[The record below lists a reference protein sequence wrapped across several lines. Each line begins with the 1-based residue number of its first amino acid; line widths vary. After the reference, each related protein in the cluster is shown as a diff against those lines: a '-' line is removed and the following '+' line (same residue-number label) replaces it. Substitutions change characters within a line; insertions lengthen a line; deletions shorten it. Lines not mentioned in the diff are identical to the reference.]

1 MKEEEILSIFPN
13 RIRERFQ
20 RAAKRVDELQEIR
33 LAAELPVRVICGGKE
48 FFLEKTGE
56 LSEVIDT
63 DCWYIH
69 AGEMEQILNHVC
81 NYSRYAYEE
90 DIRRGF
96 ITVPGGHR
104 IGVAGQVILNE
115 NGTVRNMKYIRYMN
129 IRISHEII
137 GAADALMPFIHENG
151 KLMNTLLIGPPCSGK
166 TTMLRDLI
174 RQISDG
180 NRWSKG
186 RQVGVIDERSEIA
199 GAYMGMPGNRLGIR
213 TDILDGCPK
222 DQGIMML
229 IRSMAPEVIAVD
241 EIGNSMDMQSVR
253 CAWQC
258 GCRIIAT
265 IHGDSM
271 EDVYRHGIGKGDFE
285 RYAFLGRKGGSCGL
299 LAMQSLEGEVKD
311 A

>member
-1 MKEEEILSIFPN
+1 MKEEQVLNIFPN
-13 RIRERFQ
+13 RIRERFLKV
-20 RAAKRVDELQEIR
+20 AGRVDELQEIR
-33 LAAELPVRVICGGKE
+33 LAAELPVRVICSGKE
-48 FFLEKTGE
+48 LFLNQTGE
-56 LSEVIDT
+56 LAEIIGT

-69 AGEMEQILNHVC
+69 AGEMEQILNHIC
-81 NYSRYAYEE
+81 SYSRYAYED
-90 DIRRGF
+90 DIRKGF

-115 NGTVRNMKYIRYMN
+115 NGTVRNMKYIRFMN

-137 GAADALMPFIHENG
+137 GAADTLMPLIHQNG

-174 RQISDG
+174 RQISNG
-180 NRWSKG
+180 NNWARG
-186 RQVGVIDERSEIA
+186 RQVGVIAERSEIA
-199 GAYMGMPGNRLGIR
+199 GSYMGMMGNQLGIR

-241 EIGNSMDMQSVR
+241 EIGSSTDMQSVR
-253 CAWQC
+253 AAWQC
-258 GCRIIAT
+258 GCRVIAT

-271 EDVYRHGIGKGDFE
+271 EDVYRHGIDKEGFDRF
-285 RYAFLGRKGGSCGL
+285 AFLGRKEGTCGL
-299 LAMQSLEGEVKD
+299 LKVCTMKGED
-311 A
+311 QHA